1 MYENMISVKELNKI
15 IGKKYVIIIDIRDK
29 IKYDIEHIPSAINI
43 NEENIVKDI
52 IKYKNYNMIVIYCDY
67 GNSGIN
73 IVQDIRKIYNINNIY
88 NLYGGFN
95 AYKNRQLG

>member
-67 GNSGIN
+67 GKSGIN